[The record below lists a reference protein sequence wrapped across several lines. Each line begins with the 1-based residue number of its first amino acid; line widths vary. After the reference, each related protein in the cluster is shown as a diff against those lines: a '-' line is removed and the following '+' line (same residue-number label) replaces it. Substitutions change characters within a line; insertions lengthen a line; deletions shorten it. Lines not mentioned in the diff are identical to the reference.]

1 MILIQP
7 LSNFTLQFIMIAAIG
22 IIALIVALL
31 LPRRKMKYDDIMGIK
46 SIQIQ
51 NEFDAYF
58 YKLSC
63 QIKCNHL
70 EFKIS

>member
-31 LPRRKMKYDDIMGIK
+31 LPRRKMKYDDIMVSK
-46 SIQIQ
+46 AFKFKMSL
-51 NEFDAYF
+51 DAYF

>member
-51 NEFDAYF
+51 NEFGCLF
-58 YKLSC
+58 L
-63 QIKCNHL
+63 
-70 EFKIS
+70 